1 MYKEYLDRKWE
12 WVDENPRTA
21 AWLGFVK
28 GIVFGIGLVLLFG
41 CSAEHRYHKSKEE
54 IPNPK
59 WASVTPVNRGVD
71 TLLYTPLNLDALD
84 SVGCIYHWEIYKD
97 TLRISTVDDEIQNE
111 LLRLKELKDLYYE

>member
-1 MYKEYLDRKWE
+1 MYKEYLERKWA

-41 CSAEHRYHKSKEE
+41 CSTNQQA
-54 IPNPK
+54 
-59 WASVTPVNRGVD
+59 AVTPVNTGVD
-71 TLLYTPLNLDALD
+71 TLLYTPLNLDVLD
-84 SVGCIYHWEIYKD
+84 SVGCIFHWEIYND
-97 TLRISTVDDEIQNE
+97 TLRIITIEDEIQNE

>member
-1 MYKEYLDRKWE
+1 LYREYLKRKWE

-21 AWLGFVK
+21 AWLGWMK
-28 GIVFGIGLVLLFG
+28 GIIFGIGISLFCFT
-41 CSAEHRYHKSKEE
+41 CSSNQPTSK
-54 IPNPK
+54 
-59 WASVTPVNRGVD
+59 TPVNIGVD

-84 SVGCIYHWEIYKD
+84 SVGCIYYWEVYKD

>member
-1 MYKEYLDRKWE
+1 MYKEYLEKKWE

-41 CSAEHRYHKSKEE
+41 CSNQQA
-54 IPNPK
+54 
-59 WASVTPVNRGVD
+59 AVTPVNRGVD
-71 TLLYTPLNLDALD
+71 TLLYTPLNLDVLD

-97 TLRISTVDDEIQNE
+97 TLRIITVEDEIQNE
-111 LLRLKELKDLYYE
+111 LLRLKELRELYYE

>member
-1 MYKEYLDRKWE
+1 MYKEYLERKWE

-28 GIVFGIGLVLLFG
+28 GIVFGIGLTLLFG
-41 CSAEHRYHKSKEE
+41 CSTNHQ
-54 IPNPK
+54 
-59 WASVTPVNRGVD
+59 ASVTPVNTGVD

-84 SVGCIYHWEIYKD
+84 SVGCIYYWEIYND
-97 TLRISTVDDEIQNE
+97 TLRIITIEDEIQNE